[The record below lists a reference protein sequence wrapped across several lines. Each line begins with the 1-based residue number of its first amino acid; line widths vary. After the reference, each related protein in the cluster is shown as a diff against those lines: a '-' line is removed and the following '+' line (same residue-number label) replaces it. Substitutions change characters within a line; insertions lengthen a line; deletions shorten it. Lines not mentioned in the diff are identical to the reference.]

1 MPSLTIFIE
10 RMEIRV
16 KKDFRS
22 NGGVAEEAP
31 CTFLHR
37 ITKDTNPLLTK

>member
-10 RMEIRV
+10 RMEIRG

-22 NGGVAEEAP
+22 NGGVAEEGP
-31 CTFLHR
+31 SPFLHR
-37 ITKDTNPLLTK
+37 ITKDTNQLLTK